1 MLEREICI
9 VNPLGLHARAA
20 AKLVRLARTFS
31 SKILIEHRDAN
42 ATANAKSM
50 LSILAIA
57 AGMGTRLFLVVD
69 GPDEE
74 AAITAVGDLIATGFG
89 EM

>member
-20 AKLVRLARTFS
+20 AKVVRLARTFS
-31 SKILIEHRDAN
+31 SRVVIEHRGSN
-42 ATANAKSM
+42 ATADAKSM

-57 AGMGTRLFLVVD
+57 AGMGSQLFLVAD
-69 GPDEE
+69 GSDEE
-74 AAITAVGDLIATGFG
+74 AAISAVGDLISAGFG

>member
-31 SKILIEHRDAN
+31 SRVLIEHRSAN

-57 AGMGTRLFLVVD
+57 AGMGTQVFLIVD

-74 AAITAVGDLIATGFG
+74 AAVEAIGDLIATGFG

>member
-1 MLEREICI
+1 MLEREIRI

>member
-1 MLEREICI
+1 MLEREIGI

-20 AKLVRLARTFS
+20 AKVVRLARTFS
-31 SKILIEHRDAN
+31 SNLLIEHRDAN

-57 AGMGTRLFLVVD
+57 AGKGTQLFLVAD
-69 GPDEE
+69 GADEE
-74 AAITAVGDLIATGFG
+74 AAIAMVGDLIAGGFG

>member
-1 MLEREICI
+1 MLEREISI

-31 SKILIEHRDAN
+31 SRVLIEHRDAN

-57 AGMGTRLFLVVD
+57 AGMGTQLFLVVD
-69 GPDEE
+69 GPDED
-74 AAITAVGDLIATGFG
+74 AAIKAVGDLIATGFG

>member
-1 MLEREICI
+1 MLEREISI

-31 SKILIEHRDAN
+31 SRVLIEHRDAN

-69 GPDEE
+69 GPDED
-74 AAITAVGDLIATGFG
+74 AAIKAVGDLIATGFG

>member
-1 MLEREICI
+1 MLEREIAI
-9 VNPLGLHARAA
+9 INPLGLHARAA
-20 AKLVRLARTFS
+20 AKVVRLARTFS
-31 SKILIEHRDAN
+31 SRILIEHREAN

-57 AGMGTRLFLVVD
+57 AGKGTQLFLVAD
-69 GPDEE
+69 GADEE
-74 AAITAVGDLIATGFG
+74 AAIATVGDLIAGGFG